1 MPAPAPAAAAAAA
14 QPAAAAAAQPPKV
27 RRLTKAARE
36 AKIAACDDEIEDE
49 TSKMVKPPAMS
60 METWDE
66 ELEAV
71 RVRLRVK
78 HGIDAV
84 AEAVAAE
91 QPGIAAENAIW
102 DVLELEIKAYEV
114 LRASGHFA
122 SYGEPFG
129 TKATA
134 PTPQRYT
141 FWPKKRLELPLMYA
155 TAKAILGARIV
166 STTNEE
172 LHCRWLHLLKLRAS
186 MSMSQRRPW
195 SGTSSHANTLT
206 RCP

>member
-1 MPAPAPAAAAAAA
+1 MRGKGSGAEDGD
-14 QPAAAAAAQPPKV
+14 V
-27 RRLTKAARE
+27 GRE
-36 AKIAACDDEIEDE
+36 AGGRQGAHSCQTRDRCGRRG
-49 TSKMVKPPAMS
+49 SN
-60 METWDE
+60 
-66 ELEAV
+66 
-71 RVRLRVK
+71 R
-78 HGIDAV
+78 
-84 AEAVAAE
+84 E
-91 QPGIAAENAIW
+91 QSIAAENAIW
-102 DVLELEIKAYEV
+102 DVLKLEIKAYEV

-122 SYGEPFG
+122 SVGEPFG
-129 TKATA
+129 SKATA
-134 PTPQRYT
+134 PPTPQRYT

-195 SGTSSHANTLT
+195 SGTSSRANTLT